1 MAKDQEV
8 VQFLV
13 DWKGVNVKGGL
24 EERKR
29 KKAT

>member
-1 MAKDQEV
+1 MAMGQEV

-13 DWKGVNVKGGL
+13 DWKGVDVKGGL

-29 KKAT
+29 TKAT